1 MIPSW
6 HKQNFI
12 LVFLSSLIVLAGV
25 VSEVKTIFAA
35 LFFPVILFAMIAL
48 KEIKLDMEIEYSL
61 PSRAKVGDELNIS
74 VTVRCKK
81 GMGLINLDMPS
92 FREMEIVDGT
102 NVHILYKGSKDVNK
116 EYNYRVR
123 AIRRGI
129 FDYSDINIEYLPLFG
144 RKNRKIITE
153 HVNSSIVVLPPIKVL
168 RKSQFQIKSKLITPR
183 YAITRLGPITNEFEM
198 IREFVPGDPFK
209 TINWKSTAK
218 LSNSGKIM
226 VNQYERE
233 GLKNFIFLLDTSSS
247 MGRGV
252 SYDNPMEYSISLIL
266 SGVNYLISKNYN
278 VGFWPLTSVPIKQ
291 YDYVIPSSGG
301 DTTNRIKEKLLRI
314 DYRRFIQKA
323 YLLDRTFTRIIME
336 TKPQV
341 TLVTSL
347 SPRNTGQIK
356 DVVRKL
362 IRLGARVVVVDIK
375 AESIVAKRIDPRIV
389 GLFSK
394 KIKGEKLMQ
403 GAVTWNPV
411 TETLGKAAYEIAI
424 RGGW

>member
-1 MIPSW
+1 MITSW

-25 VSEVKTIFAA
+25 ISEVKTIFAA
-35 LFFPVILFAMIAL
+35 LFFPVILFAFIAL
-48 KEIKLDMEIEYSL
+48 QEIKPEIEIEYSL
-61 PSRAKVGDELNIS
+61 PSRAKVGDEMDIS
-74 VTVRCKK
+74 VTVNCKR
-81 GMGLINLDMPS
+81 GMGLINLDMPT

-102 NVHILYKGSKDVNK
+102 NVHVLYKGSKAVNR
-116 EYNYRVR
+116 EYSYRVR
-123 AIRRGI
+123 AIKRGI
-129 FDYSDINIEYLPLFG
+129 YKFTDINIEYSPLFG
-144 RKNRKIITE
+144 RKNRKLINE
-153 HVNSSIVVLPPIKVL
+153 HVNASIVVLPLIKVL
-168 RKSQFQIKSKLITPR
+168 KKSQFQIKSKLITPR
-183 YAITRLGPITNEFEM
+183 YAITRLGPITNEFDM

-209 TINWKSTAK
+209 TINWKSSAK

-252 SYDNPMEYSISLIL
+252 TYDNPMEYSISLIL

-278 VGFWPLTSVPIKQ
+278 VGFWPLTSVPVKQ

-314 DYRRFIQKA
+314 DYRRFIQKN
-323 YLLDRTFTRIIME
+323 YILDKTFTRIIME

-347 SPRNTGQIK
+347 GPRNTEQIS
-356 DVVRKL
+356 DVVHKL
-362 IRLGARVVVVDIK
+362 FRLGARVVVVDIK
-375 AESIVAKRIDPRIV
+375 AESIVAKRVDPRIV

-394 KIKGEKLMQ
+394 KVKGKKLIQ
-403 GAVTWNPV
+403 GAVTWDPV
-411 TETLGKAAYEIAI
+411 TENLGKAAYEIAI